1 LRLARHVELDPGP
14 RQQSYLLAILL
25 ARAGKSISTSELID
39 LIWGDRAPSSALNI
53 LQKYVCA
60 LRRLLDPPQWGIAY
74 HWALLAEM
82 WLAAGSHDRA
92 EAALDRAVQTMRDYG
107 LRYAEPPPNDSS
119 QDRGPGPRRVPGS
132 PRLRAVDLGSGVR
145 KQVNTAPVDHGALYA
160 SRTTKVPC
168 SFLHH
173 PLSLP
178 PLLRRPAWKPW
189 TRVPHGIKSAAWS
202 SSSSRSPIRAGCAGC
217 ATGSPRC
224 WRWWSAR

>member
-1 LRLARHVELDPGP
+1 MAAKAGQGWERESEWLPPLRLCGCWFSVCCGWRDGVELDPGP

-119 QDRGPGPRRVPGS
+119 QDRGPCLTAGPEGHSGPGMRSGADLIS
-132 PRLRAVDLGSGVR
+132 PA
-145 KQVNTAPVDHGALYA
+145 
-160 SRTTKVPC
+160 
-168 SFLHH
+168 
-173 PLSLP
+173 
-178 PLLRRPAWKPW
+178 
-189 TRVPHGIKSAAWS
+189 GIPS
-202 SSSSRSPIRAGCAGC
+202 
-217 ATGSPRC
+217 T
-224 WRWWSAR
+224 